1 MKYLTCLIIWK
12 HIYGIFKECYDV
24 RISWSS
30 LKVKV
35 QMHLELKETWTN
47 YINNTPFRQETNKC
61 IWEEKISEILI
72 VKGKNSQKSNSC
84 AVEDGKLDQSLWQDH
99 TPKKKKIQL
108 GGKELQSKKEKN
120 TKPIILSPMEYTK
133 GFMCNNIMCTIVFV
147 SKILNQ
153 NPWHLLPE

>member
-1 MKYLTCLIIWK
+1 
-12 HIYGIFKECYDV
+12 
-24 RISWSS
+24 
-30 LKVKV
+30 
-35 QMHLELKETWTN
+35 MHLELRETWTN

-108 GGKELQSKKEKN
+108 GGKELQSKKEKKHKTN
-120 TKPIILSPMEYTK
+120 HTKPDGIHE
-133 GFMCNNIMCTIVFV
+133 GFHV
-147 SKILNQ
+147 
-153 NPWHLLPE
+153 